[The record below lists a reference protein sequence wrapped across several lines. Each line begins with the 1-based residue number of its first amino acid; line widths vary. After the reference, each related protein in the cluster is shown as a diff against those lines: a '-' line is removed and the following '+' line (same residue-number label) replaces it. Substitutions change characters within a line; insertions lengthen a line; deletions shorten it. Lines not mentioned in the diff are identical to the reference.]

1 MANRS
6 TRCGIRLVLAG
17 GAFGTFAALRAL
29 DDTFGGCWPPSLWML
44 GRGKLP
50 QHVLR
55 VRSCSKLAA
64 ALDYNSTAEARGS
77 RLHSTYDTKRTSN
90 HRVPAG
96 EKSEGVHLRQR
107 WRLCDHAPFGR
118 DPGARLEERADVRH
132 GRHAGGG
139 ACSHLGRAACAQRP
153 ISVQAREGRA
163 GSGSHPWRVPWML
176 R

>member
-90 HRVPAG
+90 TCWRKIRGCSPAPAMAVMRPR
-96 EKSEGVHLRQR
+96 SFRQGS
-107 WRLCDHAPFGR
+107 WCAP
-118 DPGARLEERADVRH
+118 
-132 GRHAGGG
+132 
-139 ACSHLGRAACAQRP
+139 
-153 ISVQAREGRA
+153 
-163 GSGSHPWRVPWML
+163 
-176 R
+176 

>member
-96 EKSEGVHLRQR
+96 EKSEVFTCASDGGYATTLLSAGILVRALRSGQMFAMEDMPVAVPAHIWDVLLAHKDQFPYRPEKDERGV
-107 WRLCDHAPFGR
+107 
-118 DPGARLEERADVRH
+118 EV
-132 GRHAGGG
+132 
-139 ACSHLGRAACAQRP
+139 
-153 ISVQAREGRA
+153 
-163 GSGSHPWRVPWML
+163 HPWRVPWML